1 MTQEW
6 TTAALANWCTS
17 LRDDQLPA
25 DVIEMAEDCILDA
38 IGCAVAGMSADGA
51 QHVKHVALNQYRDG
65 PACIWFSDQTL
76 HATGAA
82 FANATS
88 ASILDIDDGHRRPLG
103 HPGAAVIPTA
113 LAVGEEMGASGAE
126 ILRAIIIG
134 YEVCVR
140 IGTAEQRKAYHSG
153 NWTSFGAAATASIL
167 RGLSAEQIMH
177 ALAVTTYHGPRLADL
192 TLSKDM
198 GSNVKESIPWSV
210 VAGMSAVDL
219 AREGFSG
226 CRDALDIE
234 ERFIPDIMLDELGQN
249 FEICGTYFKQYSACR
264 WIHCAVE
271 ALLQIMIEQNLT
283 PSDIQ
288 SVHVETFLQAA
299 ALNNLSDPP
308 TPESAQYSVPYCL
321 GLAATLGETA
331 LMPMKSDNL
340 HHPDAVAFAEK
351 ITVVAT
357 DEMCA
362 MFPQKA
368 PSKVILESTQGKF
381 EGTVEIAWGE
391 PAAPT
396 GRVDL
401 IGKFHA
407 LTRDKIG
414 PERAGAI
421 VDAVY
426 SLKIKGIQPLVSLI
440 KPVENIKLADKE
452 ERSYG

>member
-1 MTQEW
+1 MDQKW
-6 TTAALANWCTS
+6 TTAVLANWCAS

-25 DVIEMAEDCILDA
+25 DVVEMAEDCILDA
-38 IGCAVAGMSADGA
+38 IGCAVAGMTAEGA

-65 PACIWFSDQTL
+65 PASIWFSGEAL

-82 FANATS
+82 FANAAS

-113 LAVGEEMGASGAE
+113 LAVGEETGASGAE
-126 ILRAIIIG
+126 ILRAIIVG

-140 IGTAEQRKAYHSG
+140 IGAAEQHKAYHTG
-153 NWTSFGAAATASIL
+153 NWTSFGAAATAGVL
-167 RGLSAEQIMH
+167 RGLNAEQIKH
-177 ALAVTTYHGPRLADL
+177 ALAISAYHGPRLSDL

-210 VAGMSAVDL
+210 VAGLSAADL

-226 CRDALDIE
+226 CQDALDIE
-234 ERFIPDIMLDELGQN
+234 ERFMPDVILADLDQG
-249 FEICGTYFKQYSACR
+249 FEILGTYFKRYSACR
-264 WIHCAVE
+264 WMHCAVE
-271 ALLQIMIEQNLT
+271 ALLQIMDEQNLV
-283 PSDIQ
+283 PANIQ
-288 SVHVETFLQAA
+288 NVHVETFLQAA
-299 ALNNLSDPP
+299 ALNNLADPP
-308 TPESAQYSVPYCL
+308 TSESAQYSVPYCL
-321 GLAATLGETA
+321 GIAATLGEGA
-331 LMPMKSDNL
+331 LLPLKNDNL
-340 HHPDAVAFAEK
+340 HHQDAISFAQK
-351 ITVVAT
+351 ITVATT

-381 EGTVEIAWGE
+381 ERTVEIAWGE

-401 IGKFHA
+401 IKKFRA
-407 LTRDKIG
+407 LTCEKITS
-414 PERAGAI
+414 ERAEAI
-421 VDAVY
+421 IDAVY
-426 SLKIKGIQPLVSLI
+426 SLKTKGIQPLMALI
-440 KPVENIKLADKE
+440 KSSENIKLAHKE

>member
-1 MTQEW
+1 MSQEW
-6 TTAALANWCTS
+6 TTGALANWCTS

-51 QHVKHVALNQYRDG
+51 QYVKHVALNQYRDG
-65 PACIWFSDQTL
+65 PASIWFSGESL

-88 ASILDIDDGHRRPLG
+88 VSILDIDDGHRRPLG
-103 HPGAAVIPTA
+103 HPGAAVIPTV
-113 LAVGEEMGASGAE
+113 LAVGEEVGASGAE

-153 NWTSFGAAATASIL
+153 NWTSFGAAATAAVL
-167 RGLSAEQIMH
+167 RGLSTEQIMH

-210 VAGMSAVDL
+210 VSGMSAVDL

-234 ERFIPDIMLDELGQN
+234 ERFIPDVIAADLGRD
-249 FEICGTYFKQYSACR
+249 FEIRGTYFKQYSACR

-271 ALLQIMIEQNLT
+271 ALLQIMTEQNLA

-299 ALNNLSDPP
+299 ALNNLADPP
-308 TPESAQYSVPYCL
+308 TSESVQYSVPYCL
-321 GLAATLGETA
+321 GLAATLGEAA
-331 LMPMKSDNL
+331 LMPIKADNL
-340 HHPDAVAFAEK
+340 HHPNAVAFAEK
-351 ITVVAT
+351 VTVVAI

-362 MFPQKA
+362 MFPEKA
-368 PSKVILESTQGKF
+368 PSKVTLESTQGRF
-381 EGTVEIAWGE
+381 ERTVEIAWGE
-391 PAAPT
+391 PTAPT

-401 IGKFHA
+401 IEKFHA
-407 LTRDKIG
+407 LTQGTIG
-414 PERAGAI
+414 SERAEAI

-426 SLKIKGIQPLVSLI
+426 SLKTKGIQPLMSLI
-440 KPVENIKLADKE
+440 KLTENIKLEHKE